1 MRRTRRIPVCCAGSG
16 RSGTVAARPRST
28 TSARRRPV
36 RTGRN
41 MPGHRRGAGA
51 LPAGTAGAGP
61 RRGASR
67 GVLVVTARRKP
78 ERDLDELERMLAASG
93 GGPEDIDRARRSS
106 DGLGLF
112 IRSLVGL
119 DREAANEAFSEFLA
133 GRTLTANQISFIDL
147 IVAHL
152 TRNGVMEPVRLYE
165 SPFSDIAP
173 DLESIFSSADVD
185 RLVTIIKSVR
195 DTAAPRAR
203 WLSARG

>member
-1 MRRTRRIPVCCAGSG
+1 M
-16 RSGTVAARPRST
+16 
-28 TSARRRPV
+28 
-36 RTGRN
+36 
-41 MPGHRRGAGA
+41 
-51 LPAGTAGAGP
+51 
-61 RRGASR
+61 
-67 GVLVVTARRKP
+67 TARRKP